1 VNLLGVFK
9 LFNIVLK
16 LISMIF
22 FTLMK
27 LFNNA
32 VLIASYS
39 PEKDMKGWL
48 CVVSL
53 ESWGESNDGLFQGSI
68 LPLCC

>member
-1 VNLLGVFK
+1 
-9 LFNIVLK
+9 
-16 LISMIF
+16 MIF